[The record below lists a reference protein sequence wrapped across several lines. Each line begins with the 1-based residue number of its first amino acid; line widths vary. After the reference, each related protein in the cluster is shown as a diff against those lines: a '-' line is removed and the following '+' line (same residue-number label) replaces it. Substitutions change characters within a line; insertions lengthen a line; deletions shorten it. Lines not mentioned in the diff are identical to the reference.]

1 MRVVLIT
8 GCSSGFGLETSLAF
22 ARRGDTVVATMRNL
36 DKAAPLLERAAG
48 EGLDVEVLAL
58 DVTSG
63 DSIARC
69 VGQLTDRHG
78 AIDVLVNNAGIAA
91 GGAVETMD
99 LEVAKGVLET
109 NFWGSVRMI
118 QAVLPAMRARSAGV
132 VVNVSSIAARISPP
146 PCGSWY
152 AVSKHAVS
160 VLSESLCMELHGTG
174 VRVVSIEPGF
184 YRTEIT
190 ANTLWDSATPTDGFY
205 AADGAW
211 IERFFA
217 SGVRAGG
224 DPRDVADA
232 IVAAAEDPAT
242 PLHVVL
248 PLGAE
253 EFVLQQSAIPF
264 EATLESRL
272 AGYEAL
278 AGPRPTR

>member
-1 MRVVLIT
+1 
-8 GCSSGFGLETSLAF
+8 
-22 ARRGDTVVATMRNL
+22 MRNL

-58 DVTSG
+58 VVTSG

-184 YRTEIT
+184 
-190 ANTLWDSATPTDGFY
+190 
-205 AADGAW
+205 
-211 IERFFA
+211 
-217 SGVRAGG
+217 
-224 DPRDVADA
+224 
-232 IVAAAEDPAT
+232 
-242 PLHVVL
+242 
-248 PLGAE
+248 
-253 EFVLQQSAIPF
+253 
-264 EATLESRL
+264 
-272 AGYEAL
+272 
-278 AGPRPTR
+278 